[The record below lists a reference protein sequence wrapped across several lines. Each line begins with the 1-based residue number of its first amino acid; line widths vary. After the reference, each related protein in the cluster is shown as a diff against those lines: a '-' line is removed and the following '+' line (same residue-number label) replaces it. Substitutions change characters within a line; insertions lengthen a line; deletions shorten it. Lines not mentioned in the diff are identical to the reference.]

1 MTRTFGMTPNLPLAR
16 VTALVDH
23 PLASVV
29 PEMRRAEWHAFLRDV
44 AARGVME
51 PLRLAPDGVTVLDG
65 RHRLRAARE
74 LGMER
79 VPTAP
84 ALCEPGDEAGYMLRA
99 ALHRRHLS
107 DDQRAVLAV
116 RLAEAMSGERLR
128 QRAQLAASARW
139 AERVEDTAS
148 RDACGTGVVQQAS
161 DVPITREIAARELGV
176 SERRLR
182 TAHALV
188 QDAPDLAA
196 QVEAGTLPLLV
207 AKTQAQRRDALA
219 ALTATELSTIPQGAE
234 IWQGDFRELGT
245 RIPDGSVDLVLT
257 DPPYGTD
264 FLELWPDLGRLAFRV
279 LKPGAFCLAYVG
291 HLHLPAEICGLAAGG
306 LQYWWQASIHFRG
319 HQPAVR
325 VRRVR
330 TGWRS
335 VLIFVKPPVPESPPW
350 FTDWLQ
356 TDPLPEKLYHEWG
369 QSMGPARQLLR
380 RFAPPGGLVLDPFCG
395 AGTFSIAAAAEGR
408 RALGIELDIG
418 HAEVARQRLAA
429 AGQVSEPVEATT

>member
-1 MTRTFGMTPNLPLAR
+1 M
-16 VTALVDH
+16 
-23 PLASVV
+23 
-29 PEMRRAEWHAFLRDV
+29 
-44 AARGVME
+44 
-51 PLRLAPDGVTVLDG
+51 
-65 RHRLRAARE
+65 
-74 LGMER
+74 
-79 VPTAP
+79 
-84 ALCEPGDEAGYMLRA
+84 
-99 ALHRRHLS
+99 
-107 DDQRAVLAV
+107 AV

-139 AERVEDTAS
+139 AERAEVHTS
-148 RDACGTGVVQQAS
+148 PNACGTGVIQQAS
-161 DVPITREIAARELGV
+161 DLPVTREIAARELGV

-182 TAHALV
+182 TAQSLV

-196 QVEAGTLPLLV
+196 KVEAGNLPLLV
-207 AKTQAQRRDALA
+207 ARTQAQRRDALA
-219 ALTATELSTIPQGAE
+219 ALATTAPSPIRDGAE

-245 RIPDGSVDLVLT
+245 RIPDDSVDLIFT

-264 FLELWPDLGRLAFRV
+264 FLELWPHLGRLAFRV

-291 HLHLPAEICGLAAGG
+291 HLHLPAELGGLAAGG

-319 HQPAVR
+319 HQPAIR

-380 RFAPPGGLVLDPFCG
+380 RFATPGGLVLDPFCG
-395 AGTFSIAAAAEGR
+395 AGTFSIAAVAEGC
-408 RALGIELDIG
+408 RALGIELDIV

-429 AGQVSEPVEATT
+429 AGQVSEPLEATP